1 VILPPGTILQQMY
14 FKERLRRLRPG
25 RFVDVGAG
33 QGIVSRAL
41 LDLGWNGVAYDLNG
55 ESLAI
60 AAQVNRNE
68 ISEGR
73 YRIIERDWLDDAQA
87 EPADLIVSSMVVEH
101 MADADESR
109 YFERCRS
116 MLRPGGT
123 GVLFVPGSP
132 RHWGIEDEIA
142 GHYRRY
148 TSEGLRR
155 RIEECSLE
163 VRHLVGLT
171 FPISNLLYPLSQYL
185 VRRTE
190 RNKMELSIAERTLL
204 SGNRAVPFKTT
215 FPALL
220 RIVLNEVVMY
230 PFHVLQK
237 LSAGND
243 RSLVVYAEFSVPE

>member
-1 VILPPGTILQQMY
+1 MY
-14 FKERLRRLRPG
+14 FKERLRGLPPG

-33 QGIVSRAL
+33 QGIVSRTL
-41 LDLGWNGVAYDLNG
+41 LDLGWNGSAYDLNG

-60 AAQVNRNE
+60 AAQVNRPAV
-68 ISEGR
+68 SEGR
-73 YRIIERDWLDDAQA
+73 YRVIERDWLDDVEA
-87 EPADLIVSSMVVEH
+87 EPADLIVSCMVLEH
-101 MADADESR
+101 MADADEGR
-109 YFERCRS
+109 YFERCKS

-148 TSEGLRR
+148 TFEGLRR
-155 RIEECSLE
+155 RIEEHALE
-163 VRHLVGLT
+163 VRHLAGLT
-171 FPISNLLYPLSQYL
+171 FPVSNVLYPLSEYL
-185 VRRTE
+185 VRRAE
-190 RNKMELSIAERTLL
+190 RNKMKLTIAERTRL

-220 RIVLNEVVMY
+220 RIVLNETVMY

-243 RSLVVYAEFSVPE
+243 RSLVVYAEVTVPG

>member
-1 VILPPGTILQQMY
+1 MILPPGTILQQMY

-25 RFVDVGAG
+25 SFVDVGAG

-41 LDLGWNGVAYDLNG
+41 LELGWSGSAYDLNS

-60 AAQVNRNE
+60 AAQINRRAV
-68 ISEGR
+68 SEGR
-73 YRIIERDWLDDAQA
+73 YRLVEGDWLDDAHA
-87 EPADLIVSSMVVEH
+87 EPVDLIVSSMVVEH
-101 MADADESR
+101 LADADESR

-116 MLRPGGT
+116 MLRQGGT

-132 RHWGIEDEIA
+132 PHWGIEDEIA

-148 TSEGLRR
+148 TIESMRR
-155 RIEECSLE
+155 RIEGCALE

-171 FPISNLLYPLSQYL
+171 FPVSNVLHPLSQLL
-185 VRRTE
+185 VRRAE
-190 RNKMELSIAERTLL
+190 RNKLALTVAERTRL

-220 RIVLNEVVMY
+220 RVVLNDVVMY

-243 RSLVVYAEFSVPE
+243 RSLVVYAEFTVPE